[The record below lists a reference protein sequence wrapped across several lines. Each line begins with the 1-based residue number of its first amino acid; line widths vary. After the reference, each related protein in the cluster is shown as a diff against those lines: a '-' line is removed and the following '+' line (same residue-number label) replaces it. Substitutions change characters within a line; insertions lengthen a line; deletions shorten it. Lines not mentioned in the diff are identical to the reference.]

1 MLPISRY
8 EPGEMVIAAGATTG
22 KLLLLRQGVV
32 EVVRDGTQ
40 IARISE
46 PGSIFGELAILLDK
60 PHTAD
65 VRAVERS
72 EFHVADAAA
81 LLASDPAATLYI
93 AAILA
98 ARLDA
103 ANVALIEIK
112 RQLETGNSRVAIA
125 RSVDKIADLLISGA
139 GNLVYAGYP
148 DPFTSP
154 PECGAANASASGI
167 FWCVGHGRD
176 GRFRRRS
183 GGRTAAPDWQPPSVV
198 DNHASAF
205 GSGFARPSDFRKT
218 HSGAEDLRGCC
229 RVITDRASR
238 PVNEGQIV
246 DTAPTGF
253 VLYRSAV

>member
-1 MLPISRY
+1 MPLIPDAAKIQKSVAMLPVARY

-125 RSVDKIADLLISGA
+125 RSVDKIADLLSSGA

-148 DPFTSP
+148 YDPFTFP
-154 PECGAANASASGI
+154 P
-167 FWCVGHGRD
+167 
-176 GRFRRRS
+176 
-183 GGRTAAPDWQPPSVV
+183 
-198 DNHASAF
+198 
-205 GSGFARPSDFRKT
+205 
-218 HSGAEDLRGCC
+218 
-229 RVITDRASR
+229 
-238 PVNEGQIV
+238 
-246 DTAPTGF
+246 
-253 VLYRSAV
+253 